1 MAKKKT
7 NKKIYEGVIVVLVLV
22 IIVLSV
28 VVIQNGGKQQTT
40 QPELPTVESDIKTTN
55 EAKAASDETLTSIS
69 EIKTLLDGMNDVLSE
84 K

>member
-7 NKKIYEGVIVVLVLV
+7 NQKIYEVIIAVLVLV

-28 VVIQNGGKQQTT
+28 VVIQNDRKQQPA

-69 EIKTLLDGMNDVLSE
+69 EIKTLLDGMNDVLNE